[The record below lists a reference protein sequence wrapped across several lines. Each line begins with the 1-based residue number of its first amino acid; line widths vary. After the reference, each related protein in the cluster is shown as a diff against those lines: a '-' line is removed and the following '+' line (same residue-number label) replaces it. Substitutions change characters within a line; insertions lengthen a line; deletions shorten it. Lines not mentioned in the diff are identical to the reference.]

1 MSRYI
6 FQKSIAATL
15 GVAIVSTG
23 LFASISSD
31 ANMLAQSP
39 LPTASPAPT
48 TPAGGTT
55 TTPVPTTPAGGTTT
69 PPGSTMPNPGKMTQP
84 GTTTTPPSG
93 ATTKPVKKPAKASTA
108 NKTITEIAV
117 SSKSLSTLVSA
128 LKAADLVDT
137 LSGEGPFTVFAP
149 TNAAFA
155 KLPKA
160 TLAKLLKPENK
171 EMLKKILTYHVI
183 PSKVTS
189 KMLKSGQQVETVEG
203 SKITVK
209 IRGKKV
215 MINNATVLKADVAA
229 SNGVIHSID
238 TVIMPPTK

>member
-1 MSRYI
+1 MSRYT

-15 GVAIVSTG
+15 GVAIVSAG
-23 LFASISSD
+23 LFAGISSN
-31 ANMLAQSP
+31 ANMLAQAP
-39 LPTASPAPT
+39 TPTASPLPT
-48 TPAGGTT
+48 TPAGGTM
-55 TTPVPTTPAGGTTT
+55 TPG
-69 PPGSTMPNPGKMTQP
+69 GSTMPNPGTMTKP
-84 GTTTTPPSG
+84 DTATPPAGTTP
-93 ATTKPVKKPAKASTA
+93 KPVKKPAKASTA
-108 NKTITEIAV
+108 SKTISELAV
-117 SSKSLSTLVSA
+117 SSKSLSTLVAA

-149 TNAAFA
+149 TNDAFA

-171 EMLKKILTYHVI
+171 EMLKKILTYHVV
-183 PSKVTS
+183 PAAVTS

-209 IRGKKV
+209 IKGKKV

-229 SNGVIHSID
+229 SNGVVHSID